1 MAGCFFS
8 ATSFS
13 GVVAVSVDRFLA
25 VHFHLRYQ
33 ELVTHK
39 RVVIV
44 VIARHSGF
52 YCFSQCSF
60 WLYYHICGVHQDI
73 SNYPTAQESD
83 LFLTST
89 RGSSV

>member
-8 ATSFS
+8 ATSLS

-44 VIARHSGF
+44 VISTELDVKRSAAKWRSVVI
-52 YCFSQCSF
+52 FSA
-60 WLYYHICGVHQDI
+60 
-73 SNYPTAQESD
+73 PP
-83 LFLTST
+83 
-89 RGSSV
+89 

>member
-8 ATSFS
+8 AASFS

-33 ELVTHK
+33 ERVTHK

-44 VIARHSGF
+44 VI
-52 YCFSQCSF
+52 
-60 WLYYHICGVHQDI
+60 
-73 SNYPTAQESD
+73 
-83 LFLTST
+83 ST
-89 RGSSV
+89 ELDV